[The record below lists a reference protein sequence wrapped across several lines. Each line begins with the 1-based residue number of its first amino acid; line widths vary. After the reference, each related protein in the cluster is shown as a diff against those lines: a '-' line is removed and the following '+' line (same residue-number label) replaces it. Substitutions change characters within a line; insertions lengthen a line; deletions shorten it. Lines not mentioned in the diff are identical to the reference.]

1 MTALAAIPDSPLDQ
15 LAREVRSEHNA
26 AQSAWESAVHH
37 AHRAGQCLLEAKALC
52 KHGEWLPWLRDVG
65 IPRRTATE
73 YMRFAKRADPAHL
86 PATISEALEAVE
98 DRERRSHQA
107 TMQTLSAEFDR
118 AMKPASPL
126 TPYVPVR
133 RYRELSCE
141 NPDWA
146 WKRVK
151 AHVQE
156 FTAVI
161 YDMPPV
167 PPKTDAAKELRA
179 AVARLHQLL
188 GDTPAPPSQT
198 PTT

>member
-1 MTALAAIPDSPLDQ
+1 
-15 LAREVRSEHNA
+15 
-26 AQSAWESAVHH
+26 
-37 AHRAGQCLLEAKALC
+37 
-52 KHGEWLPWLRDVG
+52 
-65 IPRRTATE
+65 
-73 YMRFAKRADPAHL
+73 
-86 PATISEALEAVE
+86 
-98 DRERRSHQA
+98 
-107 TMQTLSAEFDR
+107 MQTLSAEFDR

-167 PPKTDAAKELRA
+167 PPKTDAAGNYAPQSPGFISCSATHRHPRVKPQLR
-179 AVARLHQLL
+179 RRTH
-188 GDTPAPPSQT
+188 D
-198 PTT
+198 